1 MPPSDPPTQQRQA
14 PAPIGSTPLAR
25 SMIRALLADP
35 DLAAEV
41 SRFLTPRLARERDE
55 LRQALDAAEAEAER
69 VAASATRVQ
78 RAAAYLAAA
87 NTRLRAVQLVDWVG
101 CLLAGI
107 LLGLIVAGVAGR
119 IGGG

>member
-1 MPPSDPPTQQRQA
+1 MPPSDPPTQPRQA